1 MTTVGAA
8 AWAVLRDAAISRRGR
23 MCCATAKP
31 MPRAEN
37 ATSRQRL
44 ARTIAPAPPRRHK
57 GWATDTSYATALDD
71 GTH

>member
-1 MTTVGAA
+1 VTTVGAA

-44 ARTIAPAPPRRHK
+44 ARSDRARTPSPPQRLGH
-57 GWATDTSYATALDD
+57 
-71 GTH
+71 